1 MEIPLKLV
9 SYTGG
14 DDKDDRSF
22 GFIVSDTQSQQ
33 LVCHLFKSHDKTV
46 CLTLHQLMIRTVIIF
61 PITYRRI
68 R

>member
-46 CLTLHQLMIRTVIIF
+46 CLTLHQLLF
-61 PITYRRI
+61 NQ
-68 R
+68 